1 MSVETEM
8 PQHRTSL
15 LGIAALPPSDTA
27 EPEAGR
33 PAVLTEAET
42 AQLTRLSARTL
53 QRLAEDGRGPA
64 RIKLSARRIGYWRAD
79 VEAWLAARTT
89 PAKHKDAA

>member
-1 MSVETEM
+1 MTPETEM
-8 PQHRTSL
+8 PIPL
-15 LGIAALPPSDTA
+15 AP
-27 EPEAGR
+27 EPAI
-33 PAVLTEAET
+33 LTEAEA

-64 RIKLSARRIGYWRAD
+64 RVKLSTRRIGYWKRD
-79 VEAWLAARTT
+79 VEVWLAARTA

>member
-1 MSVETEM
+1 MNPETETT
-8 PQHRTSL
+8 QCRASL
-15 LGIAALPPSDTA
+15 LGTTALPTNDVAALEAPR
-27 EPEAGR
+27 PEI
-33 PAVLTEAET
+33 LTEAEA

-64 RIKLSARRIGYWRAD
+64 RIKLSARRIGYWKRD

-89 PAKHKDAA
+89 PAKHRDAA